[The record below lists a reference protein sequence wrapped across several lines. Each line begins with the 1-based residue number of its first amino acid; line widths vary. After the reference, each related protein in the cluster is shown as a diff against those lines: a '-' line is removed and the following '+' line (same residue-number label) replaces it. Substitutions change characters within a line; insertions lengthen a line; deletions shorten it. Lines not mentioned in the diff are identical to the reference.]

1 VKGCHYLGLLLAA
14 GLSALSVL
22 PLLQADERGRPLEP
36 AERKVDQGS
45 LPEVQDVIFYTQK
58 RPILMRM
65 RLFVDDKPGNER
77 WNEFQKKLFAYLDA
91 DGDGFLD
98 KVEADRVIPAEML
111 VELYAGS
118 PNLAGLPKAPPFEDL
133 DLNKDGKISP
143 EELRAYY
150 RRSGAGPVNVVTAP
164 GQANTADQLTNALF
178 AALDPNNDGKL
189 TKEKLQVAD
198 KILLRFDDNDDELIT
213 PQELLATA
221 IDPYT
226 PLRQLRGVPVKAE
239 PTRLLLVP
247 KDYPEEER
255 GRLLTQRRAV
265 LQEVIAKYDK
275 DSNKKLSREE
285 SGFPK
290 ELFDELD
297 KDKTGELTDL
307 RLLRWLVALPDVEC
321 TVRLGQSDDKQ
332 KAIEAAGDGKGRYGL
347 KLSQVSLGSL
357 ALSFAGSEVTVV
369 RGDIFRPNRG
379 PRPFTP
385 YQQQF
390 KLLFKQLD
398 NGKGVIK
405 SEQLNNQQQP
415 QFMTLRAIFN
425 LAVRADPDALTEKEL
440 EAFLQVADAS
450 MGCQIGVTF
459 TDNGQG
465 LFELLDSNGDGRL
478 SIREMRNAWTRLSPY
493 ASDGVIARSELPR
506 QYSLLVGRST
516 NRNGPQMVLPV
527 GALQPGPRGPVTQR
541 GPLWF
546 RKMDVNGDGDVSE
559 REFLGSLEDFRR
571 INTSGDGLISV
582 EEAEKA
588 DEWFRAK
595 LQQK

>member
-1 VKGCHYLGLLLAA
+1 MKWRHHLGLLLAA
-14 GLSALSVL
+14 GLSALAVL
-22 PLLQADERGRPLEP
+22 PLLQADEPNKPKEP
-36 AERKVDQGS
+36 ARPVDVSS
-45 LPEVQDVIFYTQK
+45 LPEVQSLIFYTHK

-98 KVEADRVIPAEML
+98 KVEADRVLPAEVL
-111 VELYAGS
+111 VQLFAGN
-118 PNLAGLPKAPPFEDL
+118 PNLAGQPKAPPFEEL

-143 EELRAYY
+143 EELKAYY
-150 RRSGAGPVNVVTAP
+150 RRSGAGPVNVVTVP

-178 AALDPNNDGKL
+178 AALDNNNDGKL
-189 TKEKLQVAD
+189 TKEKLQAAD

-226 PLRQLRGVPVKAE
+226 PRRQPRGVPVKAE
-239 PTRLLLVP
+239 PTSLLLVP
-247 KDYPEEER
+247 KDHPDEEEK
-255 GRLLTQRRAV
+255 GRLLVQRRA
-265 LQEVIAKYDK
+265 LLKEVIANYDK
-275 DSNKKLSREE
+275 DKNNKLSLEE

-290 ELFDELD
+290 ALFEQLD
-297 KDKTGELTDL
+297 REKTGELSDIN
-307 RLLRWLVALPDVEC
+307 LLRWLVALPDVEC
-321 TVRLGQSDDKQ
+321 VVRLGQGDDKR
-332 KAIEAAGDGKGRYGL
+332 KAIEAGDNNGRNDL
-347 KLSQVSLGSL
+347 KLLQTSPMSL
-357 ALSFAGSEVTVV
+357 ALSFGGSEVSVI
-369 RGDIFRPNRG
+369 RGDVPRAARGLRG
-379 PRPFTP
+379 PYSQF
-385 YQQQF
+385 QQ
-390 KLLFKQLD
+390 LFKQLD
-398 NGKGVIK
+398 KGKGVVTSK
-405 SEQLNNQQQP
+405 QLDNPQQP
-415 QFMTLRAIFN
+415 QFAVLRAIFN

-440 EAFLQVADAS
+440 QAFLEVADAS
-450 MGCQIGVTF
+450 LGCQIGVTF

-465 LFELLDSNGDGRL
+465 LFEMLDTNGDGRL

-493 ASDGVIARSELPR
+493 ASEGIISRSELPR
-506 QYSLLVGRST
+506 QYALVVGGST
-516 NRNGPQMVLPV
+516 NLNGNVRQLV
-527 GALQPGPRGPVTQR
+527 QPGGRVQPAPRGPVTQR

-559 REFLGSLEDFRR
+559 REFLGSIEDFRR